1 MNVCSE
7 NNDYGQQVNLL
18 EISNLQSRISS
29 DNERDRLMVDGK
41 FDLVT
46 IQKFLQPATVYID
59 LHERKLFDFLMFCL
73 DDNFSCTLWE
83 IVSWLFFRIPVQY

>member
-46 IQKFLQPATVYID
+46 IQKFLQPATAYID